1 MLNIMV
7 HGYNGAMGKVV
18 CELLNKE
25 ENATVLVGVDINATK
40 NEKFSTYS
48 NIKDVKEKVDVIIDF
63 AHISAVD
70 ALLDYSR
77 LNKIPL
83 VLCTTGLDDNMKKK
97 VNDYSSDVPI
107 LMSANMSLGINL
119 ILNLVKKAT
128 EILYKENFDIEII
141 EKHHNRKLDAPSGTA
156 LAIATAI
163 NKSLD
168 NILFYEYDRH
178 AKRQKRDKKEIGISS
193 VRGGNIVGEHE
204 VIFAGEDEIV
214 SISHSAY
221 SRNIFAKGAI
231 SAAKFLAGKEK
242 GLYCMD
248 DIFN

>member
-156 LAIATAI
+156 LAIATSI